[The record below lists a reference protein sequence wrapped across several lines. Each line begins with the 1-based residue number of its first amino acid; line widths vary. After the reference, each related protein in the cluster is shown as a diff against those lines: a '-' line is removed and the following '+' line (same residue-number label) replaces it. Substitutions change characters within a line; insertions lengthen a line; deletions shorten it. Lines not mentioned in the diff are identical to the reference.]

1 MYIQAKMLAH
11 LKLHCTLSSLY
22 RLQLINK
29 SKTIPRIIQQKS
41 HFCDDSMNRPNLNDS
56 APKETKKKQ
65 IISPNVATRYDLFT
79 DDSTTIILD
88 IEEEREKLHSQTEP
102 EPSRDGKWTIP
113 QHISRERKFDNQN
126 AI

>member
-1 MYIQAKMLAH
+1 MLAH
-11 LKLHCTLSSLY
+11 LNLYCTLSSLS

-29 SKTIPRIIQQKS
+29 SRTIPRIIQQKS
-41 HFCDDSMNRPNLNDS
+41 HFCDESKNRPNLNDS
-56 APKETKKKQ
+56 TPQETKKEQ

-79 DDSTTIILD
+79 DDRTTIILD

-102 EPSRDGKWTIP
+102 ELNRDGKWTIP

-126 AI
+126 SI